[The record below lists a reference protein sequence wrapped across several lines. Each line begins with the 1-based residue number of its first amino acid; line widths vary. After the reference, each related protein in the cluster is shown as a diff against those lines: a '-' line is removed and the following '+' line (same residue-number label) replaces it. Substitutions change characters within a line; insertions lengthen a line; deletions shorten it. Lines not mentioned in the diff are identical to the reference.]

1 MMRSAKQGTPGLA
14 KVTFHLEP
22 GSWHGSATET
32 VWAEPVAPGQYRL
45 RNVPFYAFDVSYDDV
60 VGTREETGRLIFGS
74 VLRRGG
80 HSTYR
85 LLLKEPLR
93 DQLESFWKPLA
104 DCGCTYEEGHRPL
117 LAVDVP
123 ADADIFEVYRRLE
136 AGEVAGVWSFEE
148 GHCGHQVKTP

>member
-1 MMRSAKQGTPGLA
+1 MGNDGTSGLA

-22 GSWHGSATET
+22 GAWHGSATET

-45 RNVPFYAFDVSYDDV
+45 RNVPFYAFDVSYGDV
-60 VGTREETGRLIFGS
+60 VGTGDDTGRLVFGS

-85 LLLKEPLR
+85 LLLKESLR
-93 DQLESFWKPLA
+93 DQFEAFWKPLA

-123 ADADIFEVYRRLE
+123 AEADIFEVYRRLE
-136 AGEVAGVWSFEE
+136 AGELAGVWSFEE

>member
-1 MMRSAKQGTPGLA
+1 MGNKNTSGLG
-14 KVTFHLEP
+14 KVTFRLEP
-22 GSWHGSATET
+22 GAWHGSATET

-45 RNVPFYAFDVSYDDV
+45 CNVPFYAFDVSYGDV
-60 VGTREETGRLIFGS
+60 VGTVEETGCLVFSS

-85 LLLKEPLR
+85 LLLKDPLR
-93 DQLESFWKPLA
+93 DQFESFWKPLA
-104 DCGCTYEEGHRPL
+104 ECGCTYEEGHRPL

-136 AGEVAGVWSFEE
+136 AGELAGIWSFEE